1 MATTAARPQLLT
13 VSEAAALL
21 SVNERTVRR
30 WIDAESIPYLELP
43 RGSYRIPQGALL
55 ASLRG
60 NYDLGAQLRQ
70 LDERNDALTD
80 EQAQTAIADKKLR
93 RRQAQCVRYS

>member
-1 MATTAARPQLLT
+1 MATTTARPQLLT

-21 SVNERTVRR
+21 NVNERTVRR

-43 RGSYRIPQGALL
+43 GGSYRIPQGALL

-60 NYDLGAQLRQ
+60 NYDLAAELRS
-70 LDERNDALTD
+70 LDERNADLTEEQVQAALS
-80 EQAQTAIADKKLR
+80 EE
-93 RRQAQCVRYS
+93 